1 MDLLTLLRLFRRNIA
16 ATFVAAVLSAAA
28 LVGYVVVSAP
38 PVYRSSGSVV
48 LFSPPQ
54 PPDPTLRDVDPSVPT
69 TTVASDNPYVRFNDL
84 SVVVDIVRRVL
95 LSTEVDTTVRKA
107 GVTGVY
113 TVAANIDFYHGPI
126 IDVADEAATPH
137 GPASTR
143 PIAMALL
150 GRVRWTLCWYS
161 GNRSANRIKAQAV
174 VMPNPGTRVD
184 SAHRHAT
191 AIMVLAA
198 AMGVGLVC
206 SPDALHG
213 EVRVG

>member
-16 ATFVAAVLSAAA
+16 ATVVAAVLAAA

-95 LSTEVDTTVRKA
+95 LSTEVDATVRKA
-107 GVTGVY
+107 G
-113 TVAANIDFYHGPI
+113 
-126 IDVADEAATPH
+126 
-137 GPASTR
+137 
-143 PIAMALL
+143 
-150 GRVRWTLCWYS
+150 
-161 GNRSANRIKAQAV
+161 
-174 VMPNPGTRVD
+174 
-184 SAHRHAT
+184 
-191 AIMVLAA
+191 
-198 AMGVGLVC
+198 
-206 SPDALHG
+206 
-213 EVRVG
+213 